1 MQASYYVVSNKSVF
15 DLNNVSMIKKI
26 NMYVPMIKKN

>member
-15 DLNNVSMIKKI
+15 DHNNVSMIKKL